1 MTTIFNGLSSGQ
13 RCKIEQCSI
22 HKGVFK
28 SSLYIFIVQSIN
40 TKCNYS
46 TVIPV
51 CCQVEGGRDKFACSR
66 ARGGVMQHCSTSTA
80 DTAAEHKAFYLET
93 GGEDNTDQQE
103 MANYTKLSL
112 KP

>member
-1 MTTIFNGLSSGQ
+1 MVYLQGKDVKLNNA
-13 RCKIEQCSI
+13 
-22 HKGVFK
+22 VFTK
-28 SSLYIFIVQSIN
+28 VCFKVHLYIFIVQSIN

-80 DTAAEHKAFYLET
+80 DIAAEHEAFYLET